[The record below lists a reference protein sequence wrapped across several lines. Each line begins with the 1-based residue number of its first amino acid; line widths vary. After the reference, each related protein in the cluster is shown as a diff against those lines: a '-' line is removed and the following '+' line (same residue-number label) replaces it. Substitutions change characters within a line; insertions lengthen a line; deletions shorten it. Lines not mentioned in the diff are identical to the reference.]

1 MKGLA
6 PHTQRIFE
14 SVATL
19 KCIKPY
25 FLVGGTALSIQIC
38 TRQSEDL
45 DFMKWRTTKDE
56 CPEVDWFHIEKEL
69 GTIGEIQSRNLL
81 DIDHVEFVLEGV
93 KLSFYSSPKYS
104 PVKEPIPCLRNLR
117 IADIRSIGAMKMEVM
132 MRRSNFRDYYDIYS
146 ILKTGIPIWEN
157 VVKRMVNNV
166 SQTRVTREERLNNV
180 KNIFRVTDAE
190 KVKGKHLLLVDDV
203 ITTGATI
210 KSCAKELAKVS
221 GVKISVLSLAVA
233 SQSAVQIETE
243 VEPDAS
249 VFGIPLLE

>member
-19 KCIKPY
+19 ECIKPY
-25 FLVGGTALSIQIC
+25 ILVGGTALSIQIC

-56 CPEVDWFHIEKEL
+56 NPEVDWFHIEKEL

-104 PVKEPIPCLRNLR
+104 PVKEPITCLHNLR
-117 IADIRSIGAMKMEVM
+117 IADIRSIGAIKMEVM

-146 ILKTGIPIWEN
+146 ILKTGIPIWE
-157 VVKRMVNNV
+157 MITIAQDY
-166 SQTRVTREERLNNV
+166 SGHRLKT
-180 KNIFRVTDAE
+180 KNILAILTNGARFKRDERFNQLAP
-190 KVKGKHLLLVDDV
+190 
-203 ITTGATI
+203 IYQQTTEDIECYI
-210 KSCAKELAKVS
+210 KECL
-221 GVKISVLSLAVA
+221 
-233 SQSAVQIETE
+233 SQSK
-243 VEPDAS
+243 
-249 VFGIPLLE
+249 